1 MKVISIVLI
10 FLSCTVGF
18 AQMSHHMETS
28 WQVPELEE
36 FHEVIYQIWHEAWPE
51 KDKDMLKSLIP
62 QIEEGYTKL
71 AAAELPGILRDKAD
85 KWQAG
90 IKQMGAIIDTYKQE
104 AGKDEIQPLLDAAEA
119 LHTQFEQLVRLIRPV
134 SKEVDLF
141 HQELYKLYHYYLPD
155 YDYEKIKKSLPNLR
169 DLADNLKN
177 AKLPG
182 RLKDK
187 DEAFKKAVEKLRN
200 KVDDLAAI
208 VEQGNDKPKIE
219 NAVEGLH
226 TAYQDLECIFE

>member
-1 MKVISIVLI
+1 MRLFSIVLI
-10 FLSCTVGF
+10 FLSFTFGF
-18 AQMSHHMETS
+18 AQMSHQMETS
-28 WQVPELEE
+28 WQVPELED

-51 KDKDMLKSLIP
+51 KNKDMLQSLIP
-62 QIEEGYTKL
+62 QIEEGYIKL

-85 KWQAG
+85 KWKAG

-104 AGKDEIQPLLDAAEA
+104 AGKQELQPLLDAAEA
-119 LHTQFEQLVRLIRPV
+119 LHTQFEQLVRLIRPL

-141 HQELYKLYHYYLPD
+141 HQELYKIYHYYMPD
-155 YDYEKIKKSLPNLR
+155 YDYEKIKNAVPNLR
-169 DLADNLKN
+169 ELADNLKN

-187 DEAFKKAVEKLRN
+187 DEAFKKAVENLQH
-200 KVDDLAAI
+200 KVGDLAAI

-219 NAVEGLH
+219 NAIENMH
-226 TAYQDLECIFE
+226 TAYQDLECVFE